1 MDDFTSPTKTRTTSS
16 AFTFLWDFSYRTYVW
31 FENCFFYFV
40 EVQRGSA
47 VEIPKLN
54 APLPEKIIPSDGKV
68 HGERMDQSGGDLTR
82 TAIDLSGSGSRRV
95 FALNLSVCAA
105 SPPCSGLCVT
115 LNYTDLDHIPS
126 QWCFLQ
132 GFLCYMAQI
141 GHFSLV
147 GRFSRPS

>member
-1 MDDFTSPTKTRTTSS
+1 MCDLKT
-16 AFTFLWDFSYRTYVW
+16 AFLKIIIIIKLRFRG
-31 FENCFFYFV
+31 
-40 EVQRGSA
+40 GSA

-54 APLPEKIIPSDGKV
+54 APFPEKIILSDGKV
-68 HGERMDQSGGDLTR
+68 YGERMDQSDGDFPR
-82 TAIDLSGSGSRRV
+82 TDIDLSGSRSRHV

-132 GFLCYMAQI
+132 GCLCYMAQI
-141 GHFSLV
+141 CHFSLV
-147 GRFSRPS
+147 GGFCRPS